1 MVGSGLIW
9 WIATGALLVVELTSG
24 TFYLLMIALGCAAGG
39 IAHGIGMPVAAQLA
53 LAALVALAA
62 VTVLRR
68 SRYGHRQRR
77 DVRDVTRDA
86 DVLLDIGQTVCVE
99 RWDNGRAR
107 INYRGAQWDVEL
119 QPGESEHAHWYL
131 IRQVRDNR
139 LIVAARPAARSS
151 STA

>member
-1 MVGSGLIW
+1 MAGSGLIW
-9 WIATGALLVVELTSG
+9 WIATGALLVVELTTG

-39 IAHGIGMPVAAQLA
+39 VAHEIGMPVAAQLA

-77 DVRDVTRDA
+77 DVRDA

-99 RWDNGRAR
+99 RWENGRAR
-107 INYRGAQWDVEL
+107 VNYRGAQWDVEL

-139 LIVAARPAARSS
+139 LIVAARPAARPS